1 MVMKHSNWKSKHAA
15 GKGKDINMYRNKPS
29 AAPAGTAELPRTH
42 YPYTRLSFTPAQTA
56 PRGDTLVVVF
66 LRDAADGLNMVV
78 PHAEYEYHRLRPSLH
93 VPGPDEIQTP

>member
-1 MVMKHSNWKSKHAA
+1 
-15 GKGKDINMYRNKPS
+15 MYRNKPS

-66 LRDAADGLNMVV
+66 LRGAADRLNMVV
-78 PHAEYEYHRLRPSLH
+78 PHAEDEYHRLRPSLR